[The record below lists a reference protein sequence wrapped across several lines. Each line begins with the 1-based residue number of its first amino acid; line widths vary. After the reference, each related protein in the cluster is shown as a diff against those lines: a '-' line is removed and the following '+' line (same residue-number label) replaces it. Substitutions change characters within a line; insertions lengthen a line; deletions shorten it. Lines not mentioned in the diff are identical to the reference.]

1 MADISLPQVIHNVK
15 EKYLLA
21 TGDTD
26 TVKYGNIDTKIY
38 DAITS
43 GGGITGGYTVTF
55 KVDGNDYYIAS
66 CQQGENITE
75 PPTPTSQ
82 TGTFTAWQI
91 NGVDVSFPYTPSAD
105 VELTAHFATVRT
117 EMELDTA
124 GTELFM
130 KSGNPYATK
139 TNNGTMICGY
149 AVVSSNYFMITVAEE
164 NTANACLIT
173 MFGSTQ
179 PTGTIT
185 YDGKTYCYCYK
196 DWTNVININSAF
208 AQVATSY
215 TNHDTLAEQVL
226 DHYFYKD

>member
-1 MADISLPQVIHNVK
+1 MADINLTQVIHNVK
-15 EKYLLA
+15 EAYVDL

-26 TVKYGNIDTKIY
+26 DITYGNISTKISE
-38 DAITS
+38 IQT
-43 GGGITGGYTVTF
+43 GGGITGGYTVKF

-66 CQQGENITE
+66 CQQGESITE

-82 TGTFTAWQI
+82 TGTFTAWQL

-149 AVVSSNYFMITVAEE
+149 ALGTGTNKTFVTVAE
-164 NTANACLIT
+164 TQNACLMT
-173 MFGSTQ
+173 LFGSTQ

-185 YDGKTYCYCYK
+185 YDGITYYYCYK
-196 DWTNVININSAF
+196 TWDNIVDINPAF
-208 AQVATSY
+208 AQVAT
-215 TNHDTLAEQVL
+215 TFTDLATLAGQVL